1 VIPPH
6 PLKSE
11 GRGEFTL
18 RSFFTFVLV
27 CLVACN
33 ASAQDDL
40 PAYGQ
45 AELEDFLDIPEVTRP
60 VLSPNGRYLAF
71 MVHTDHAENGD
82 VLVIRDLDDPDDA
95 SVSQTGFG
103 HFPIINI
110 AWASNERVLITL
122 LRNAEIQFRGF
133 SLTTPVTRT
142 VSYDRRDMS
151 QPTILFEGEGRR
163 VFGNLYN
170 AFGNDLVDT
179 LAEDPQHVL
188 MAAYR
193 GEALHLWRVNIFTGE
208 ADVEERGNSRT
219 THWHTNA
226 GGFAVMRVDV
236 NQRGGRVEVMTRQPG
251 ERRWRRTARFRTNEL
266 SDRAAEFEWAGI
278 SDEPGQIYVF
288 SRREGSDRRG
298 VYLYDLNTE
307 TYIETMAEHDRVDI
321 SHVMI
326 SQTGGVFLGYA
337 FSDDRLEVDMRDPEL
352 RRHYSGLVSFF
363 GDEVTVLPSGFAGDR
378 MVLFVTGPREPGSY
392 YLYDRATRSVDPVM
406 TLRPRLP
413 PDVLHSVETLRY
425 RTSDG
430 LELTAYLTR
439 PRAGMGPDTPL
450 VLMPHGGPEQRD
462 TYGFDLFAQ
471 YYASRGYAVLQPN
484 FRGSSGYGRTFA
496 ESGYRRWGARMQLDL
511 DEAVQ
516 SLINQRRVAPDRVC
530 IAGFSYGGY
539 AALMGGATR
548 PDLYQC
554 VFAGAAVTDLIE
566 FVDGWQNRNEDAHE
580 YWTMAIGDTR
590 SERDRLYA
598 VSPVHL
604 AERMTMPVLLA
615 HSQDD
620 PVVPYSQ
627 TVWMAE
633 ALEAAG
639 GDFHFESFN
648 GAGHSF
654 GNDNFLRSLLT
665 QTTQM
670 FDRTIGPERG
680 QHEDIFPDTWLN
692 TKPEGIKDETAIAE

>member
-1 VIPPH
+1 MRISI
-6 PLKSE
+6 L
-11 GRGEFTL
+11 L
-18 RSFFTFVLV
+18 FFICIMTAGVR
-27 CLVACN
+27 
-33 ASAQDDL
+33 AQDDL
-40 PAYGQ
+40 PEFGHAGI
-45 AELEDFLDIPEVTRP
+45 EDFLERPEVTPP
-60 VLSPNGRYLAF
+60 VLSPSGRFIAF
-71 MVHTDHAENGD
+71 MVHTDHTENGD
-82 VLVIRDLDDPDDA
+82 VLVIRDLESPDE
-95 SVSQTGFG
+95 SGQSQTGFG
-103 HFPIINI
+103 PLPIMNI
-110 AWASNERVLITL
+110 TWASNERVLITL

-133 SLTTPVTRT
+133 SLTAPVTRT

-226 GGFAVMRVDV
+226 EGFAVMRVDV

-439 PRAGMGPDTPL
+439 PRAGMGPETPL

-516 SLINQRRVAPDRVC
+516 SLINQRRVASDRVC

-554 VFAGAAVTDLIE
+554 VFAGAAVTDLID
-566 FVDGWQNRNEDAHE
+566 FVDYWERRDEDAHA
-580 YWTMAIGDTR
+580 YWITAIGDTR
-590 SERDRLYA
+590 VERDRLYWT
-598 VSPVHL
+598 SPVNL
-604 AERMTMPVLLA
+604 ADRLSMPVLLA
-615 HSQDD
+615 HSRDD
-620 PVVPYSQ
+620 VVVPYAHSE
-627 TVWMAE
+627 WMAR
-633 ALEAAG
+633 ALE
-639 GDFHFESFN
+639 ESGAIYSFQPFS

-654 GNDNFLRSLLT
+654 ENAAHLRTLMI
-665 QTTQM
+665 QTTQL
-670 FDRTIGPERG
+670 FDRTIGPDRGRYENVFTGERV
-680 QHEDIFPDTWLN
+680 EN
-692 TKPEGIKDETAIAE
+692 TGSVPK